1 MWFNKK
7 KEASCDTIMKDK
19 NNILEIDNLQVYFE
33 TESGIVKAVDGVTID
48 IPKNSTIGIVG
59 ESGCGKSVTSLTT
72 MRLLQEPPGKICGGE
87 IRLNLGD
94 GAIDIAKA
102 SQEKMREIR
111 GKNIAMIFQEP
122 MTSLNPVFTIGEQ
135 MQEGIL
141 VHEPGITRKELA
153 DRVISLLKMVGI
165 ARPEGIVKSYP
176 HELSGGMKQ
185 RVVIAMAL
193 SLNPSLII
201 ADEPTTALDVTIQ
214 AQVLELMR
222 GLKQKTEASIMLITH
237 DLGVVAEM
245 ADYVVV
251 MYAGRVV
258 EQGTVMEIFKDPRHP
273 YTRGLLKSRP
283 SADSASERL
292 FSISGNVPNPVGLPN
307 YCYFKNRCDTAC
319 DSCEGE
325 YPVLREITPTHKVS
339 CHVD

>member
-1 MWFNKK
+1 MWFKK
-7 KEASCDTIMKDK
+7 KNEASCSTVMKDK

-72 MRLLQEPPGKICGGE
+72 MRLLQEPPGKIYGGG

-111 GKNIAMIFQEP
+111 GKDIAMIFQEP

-141 VHEPGITRKELA
+141 VHEPGVTRKELV

-222 GLKQKTEASIMLITH
+222 DLKQKTKASIMLITH

-258 EQGTVMEIFKDPRHP
+258 EQGTVVEIFKDPRHP

-283 SADSASERL
+283 SAAEPTERL
-292 FSISGNVPNPVGLPN
+292 FSISGNVPNPIGLPN

-319 DSCEGE
+319 DSCEDE
-325 YPVLREITPTHKVS
+325 YPALREITPTHKVS
-339 CHVD
+339 CHID